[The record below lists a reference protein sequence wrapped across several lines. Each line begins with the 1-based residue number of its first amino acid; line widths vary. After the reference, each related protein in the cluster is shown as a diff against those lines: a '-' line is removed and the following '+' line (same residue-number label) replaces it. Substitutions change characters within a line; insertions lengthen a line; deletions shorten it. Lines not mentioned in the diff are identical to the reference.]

1 MIPKSELLKL
11 ATKEFA
17 TTLTMMRA
25 FPADQVAFRAHERS
39 SDVRKLMSTFVFEL
53 YLTSG
58 FIFGD
63 PLDRAKF
70 TGYKPATLADIID
83 DFRRETESA
92 LGRFEALPDAELEK
106 QVVFNQ
112 TPFRADHFFLMMLC
126 DQIHHRGQLS
136 VYVGWLAARC
146 RPCTGHRLTTRRR
159 TCRSP
164 A

>member
-1 MIPKSELLKL
+1 MIPRDELVRL
-11 ATKEFA
+11 AKKEFA

-25 FPADQVAFRAHERS
+25 FPADQDTFRVHDRS

-63 PLDRAKF
+63 AIDRAKF
-70 TGYKPATLADIID
+70 TGYKPATLGDIID
-83 DFRRETESA
+83 DFRRETEA
-92 LGRFEALPDAELEK
+92 VLRRFEALPEAALEK
-106 QVVFNQ
+106 QVVFNN

-136 VYVGWLAARC
+136 VYVRLAGAKV
-146 RPCTGHRLTTRRR
+146 
-159 TCRSP
+159 P
-164 A
+164 AVYGPTADDPSTNLP